1 MDRRLIDYKPELE
14 IPPGRGASVDPATA
28 WREDHGEMAFAAR
41 LLEAQSPTALAA
53 VLADLVGRAG
63 GHGPI
68 AQPLMG
74 VLQRSARMV
83 FPVDATGAPGD
94 LKRKAATIFG
104 MELEGLSPED
114 KEFEVARRF
123 VRLAGDTVDE
133 ARQRPA
139 REPGQAVQLAL
150 LHAARRHAPGL
161 LRQRAQ
167 TAVPQTGRWQRQGN
181 LIVVLEC

>member
-14 IPPGRGASVDPATA
+14 IPPRVGAFVNPATA

-41 LLEAQSPTALAA
+41 LLEAESPAALAA
-53 VLADLVGRAG
+53 ALTDLVGRAG

-68 AQPLMG
+68 ARPLMG

-83 FPVDATGAPGD
+83 FPINATRAPGD
-94 LKRKAATIFG
+94 LKRKAAAIFG

-123 VRLAGDTVDE
+123 VRLAGDTVEE
-133 ARQRPA
+133 ARRRPA
-139 REPGQAVQLAL
+139 QEPSQAVQLAL

-161 LRQRAQ
+161 LRRRAQ
-167 TAVPQTGRWQRQGN
+167 TAVPQAGRWRRQGN
-181 LIVVLEC
+181 VIVVLEC